1 MIRIYMVMSGNL
13 GDTLNVMPMLSGIY
27 KSTGHKISLTV
38 RDKMKMFNGF
48 KEFMEMQDCIAA
60 LKFESEVVMDDTY
73 QHLSLV
79 DDFPVH
85 PLRPW
90 ETVRLDTYFRS
101 NYDIEYEV
109 DDDFVFNV
117 PEIECP
123 TDKFIV
129 GDRMVHKDM
138 DQRRTMGVLRDSGKF
153 PLDKCYFLD
162 YNTPL
167 ATNVGYIK
175 ASSEPFIT
183 TFTGISVI
191 SDLIKKETI
200 VLYDEQLT
208 NWDNKHISYS
218 YNKHFYRDRMCELMY
233 IDDFNIPT

>member
-1 MIRIYMVMSGNL
+1 MVMSGNL
-13 GDTLNVMPMLSGIY
+13 GDTLNVMPLLSGIY
-27 KSTGHKISLTV
+27 KTTGHKVSLTV

-73 QHLSLV
+73 QQLSLV

-85 PLRPW
+85 PIRPW
-90 ETVRLDTYFRS
+90 ETVRLETHFKSHYNMEF
-101 NYDIEYEV
+101 EV

-117 PEIECP
+117 PEVECP

-129 GDRMVHKDM
+129 GDRMIHKDM
-138 DQRRTMGVLRDSGKF
+138 DQRRAMGVLNESGKF

-162 YNTPL
+162 YNVPL
-167 ATNVGYIK
+167 ATNAGYIK
-175 ASSEPFIT
+175 ASPEPLIT

-200 VLYDEQLT
+200 VLFDDQIA

-218 YNKHFYRDRMCELMY
+218 YNKHFYRDRMCDL
-233 IDDFNIPT
+233 IHINDFTIPT